1 MRAAAAAAVTATS
14 LVLWISPVLAQSGES
29 TPNDPAPAETTE
41 PPADE
46 DRADEADDE
55 ASLVEEDV
63 QPTVPVVKTGDVEV
77 RVGGLIQVHA
87 APYVGDAALIENGD
101 PATHEGFR
109 LRRSRLGVESRF
121 SEPLRMY
128 LTIDLLEADEDDGT
142 ISDAKILYDWSD
154 YARFS
159 AGVGKV
165 PFARGQLESSR
176 SLDSIERP
184 LSVDEISPDHRV
196 GVSIEGQVADRV
208 SYLTG
213 LFNGTEG
220 LADGNEYGGFLTG
233 ARLQVTLLGK
243 ARGLG
248 VEDGV
253 AVGASGFYEDAPST
267 NGFAVSGDVLVS
279 MAGVGLTVEGLCDR
293 RTPDDAP
300 DISPTL
306 SDEITR
312 CGGYAGL
319 TYDVA
324 PDLLLAPIQPA
335 VRVELYD
342 DNTAVDDA
350 GDVWLISGGV
360 NTQLMDRYLRGQLH
374 YIRRVERHGV
384 GRPNDSVILSLVG
397 SF

>member
-1 MRAAAAAAVTATS
+1 MRAAAAAAVTS
-14 LVLWISPVLAQSGES
+14 LLLWVSPALAQ
-29 TPNDPAPAETTE
+29 TE
-41 PPADE
+41 PTPASDE
-46 DRADEADDE
+46 PIDEPAAEEESDDH
-55 ASLVEEDV
+55 SLVEEDV
-63 QPTVPVVKTGDVEV
+63 EPTVPVVKTGDVEV
-77 RVGGLIQVHA
+77 RVGGLVQVHA

-101 PATHEGFR
+101 PATREGFR
-109 LRRSRLGVESRF
+109 LRRSRLGVEGRF
-121 SEPLRMY
+121 RQPLRIQ
-128 LTIDLLEADEDDGT
+128 LTVDLLEADEDDGSV
-142 ISDAKILYDWSD
+142 SDAKIIYDFSD
-154 YARFS
+154 YALFS

-184 LSVDEISPDHRV
+184 LSVIEIAPDHRV
-196 GVSIEGQVADRV
+196 GFSVEGQVAGRV

-213 LFNGTEG
+213 LYNGTEG

-233 ARLQVTLLGK
+233 ARVQVTVLGEPQ
-243 ARGLG
+243 GLG
-248 VEDGV
+248 VKDGV
-253 AVGASGFYEDAPST
+253 AVGASAFYEDAPAT

-279 MAGVGLTVEGLCDR
+279 MAGVGLTLEGLCDR
-293 RTPDDAP
+293 RKPDDAP

-312 CGGYAGL
+312 CGAYAGL
-319 TYDVA
+319 TYDLA
-324 PDLLLAPIQPA
+324 PDLLLVPIQPA
-335 VRVELYD
+335 MRVELYD

-350 GDVWLISGGV
+350 GDAWLVSGGI

-384 GRPNDSVILSLVG
+384 GVPNDSAILSLVG

>member
-1 MRAAAAAAVTATS
+1 MRAAAAAAATT
-14 LVLWISPVLAQSGES
+14 VLLWLSPVLAQTET
-29 TPNDPAPAETTE
+29 TPPSDEPMADPAEE
-41 PPADE
+41 LDE
-46 DRADEADDE
+46 KTGEH
-55 ASLVEEDV
+55 SLIEEDV

-77 RVGGLIQVHA
+77 RVGGLVQVHA
-87 APYVGDAALIENGD
+87 APYVGDDALIENGD
-101 PATHEGFR
+101 PATREGFR
-109 LRRSRLGVESRF
+109 LRRSRLGVEGRF
-121 SEPLRMY
+121 SQP
-128 LTIDLLEADEDDGT
+128 LTIHLTVDLLEADEDDGT
-142 ISDAKILYDWSD
+142 VSDAKIIYDWNE
-154 YARFS
+154 YARLT

-165 PFARGQLESSR
+165 PFARGSLESSR

-184 LSVDEISPDHRV
+184 LSVIDIAPEHRV
-196 GVSIEGQVADRV
+196 GFSVEGQVAGRI

-213 LFNGTEG
+213 LYNGTEG
-220 LADGNEYGGFLTG
+220 LSDGNEYGGFLTG
-233 ARLQVTLLGK
+233 ARVQATVLGTPK
-243 ARGLG
+243 GLG

-253 AVGASGFYEDAPST
+253 AVGASAFYEDAPAT

-279 MAGVGLTVEGLCDR
+279 MAGVGLTLEGLCDR

-312 CGGYAGL
+312 CGGYATL
-319 TYDVA
+319 TYD
-324 PDLLLAPIQPA
+324 LASDMMLVPLQPA

-350 GDVWLISGGV
+350 GDTWLVSGGI
-360 NTQLMDRYLRGQLH
+360 NAQLMDRYLRGQLH

-384 GRPNDSVILSLVG
+384 GRPNDSAVLSLVG